1 MEPVFQINGRIID
14 WHKLDQFK
22 PSNAFEKSTMEFVQQ
37 WLSGKSSFNIHTS
50 GSTGKPKSITITR
63 QQMETSARLT
73 IHALQLKPAQ
83 TALVCLDTGYIAGKM
98 MLVRALVN
106 HMNII
111 AVNPTANPLEN
122 TNHSPDFAAVV
133 PLQLEEM
140 LKHKQAV
147 EHLNKMST
155 IIVGGAPVSTVLER
169 KLQQI
174 STPVYATYGMTETVS
189 HIALKKL
196 NGSERSDTFTAFD
209 EVKLGL
215 DARSCLTIQSAL
227 TNHEML
233 VTNDRVNLID
243 DHHFEWLGRID
254 NTINSGGVKI
264 QSEKVEKVVAQILDE
279 LALPNRF
286 FVAGL
291 PDEKLGQKVCLIIE
305 SESIQKDE
313 EKIGVRLQK
322 KLGKYEVP
330 KSILN
335 ISQFSETPT
344 GKINRVETLKHILLP
359 D

>member
-1 MEPVFQINGRIID
+1 MD
-14 WHKLDQFK
+14 WHKPDQFK
-22 PSNAFEKSTMEFVQQ
+22 PSNAFERSTVEFIQQ

-50 GSTGKPKSITITR
+50 GSTGKPKSISITR

-98 MLVRALVN
+98 MLVRALI
-106 HMNII
+106 HRMNII
-111 AVNPTANPLEN
+111 AVNPAANPLEGIS
-122 TNHSPDFAAVV
+122 HSPDFTAVV

-147 EHLNKMST
+147 EHLNKMSA

-174 STPVYATYGMTETVS
+174 SAPVYATYGMTETVS

-196 NGSERSDTFTAFD
+196 NGPERSDTFTAFD
-209 EVKLGL
+209 EVKLDL
-215 DARSCLTIQSAL
+215 DARGCLTIQSAL

-243 DHHFEWLGRID
+243 DHHFEWLGRAD

-279 LALPNRF
+279 LALSNRF

-291 PDEKLGQKVCLIIE
+291 PDEKLGKKVCLIIE
-305 SESIQKDE
+305 AESIQRDQE
-313 EKIGVRLQK
+313 EIAVRLQE
-322 KLGKYEVP
+322 KLDKYEVP
-330 KSILN
+330 KSILG
-335 ISQFSETPT
+335 ISRFSETPT
-344 GKINRVETLKHILLP
+344 GKINRGETLKHLTLTNKA
-359 D
+359 